1 LTGICK
7 IVELLMNK
15 ESTVGASEQVRLQN
29 EIDQIE
35 QKRAH
40 LITAIEEGGNIS
52 SLVER
57 LRELEKEKE
66 RISTQ
71 IQELKE
77 NAEKQIDPEEIVKA
91 VNSFYGQFETDIREA
106 PQYLKKE
113 LMRMVVK
120 EIGIDPE
127 ERVVHCFLRTLPTT
141 NDKIPTEKPGFRIDP
156 VAGVGLEPTT
166 FGL

>member
-1 LTGICK
+1 
-7 IVELLMNK
+7 MNK